1 MLSQKLQNDLMTAY
15 QKVYEEK
22 RGHAAG
28 SDDTEKQASQL
39 ASDVRYKAKG
49 KVPEGATE
57 EEKRKIFLQIL
68 AASPAPNV
76 VKSMA
81 KEKLLGEEVV
91 TEKLGLKM
99 LRKANV
105 ATSRAA
111 KQADK
116 GLTGRNVKR
125 LVGRAVFGRTAAGK
139 ATRLGTVATVG
150 YISGR
155 KDEAGDNIKRSNT
168 YRDLIKKDFKPESK
182 IKPLSSDAVKYEET
196 MLEDKKMSKQSDD
209 ALAAAHKKF
218 SGMDQSTPSNKFML
232 KRIEK
237 EMKKR
242 KTVKEG
248 SAYGIYKGDGVMKVG
263 KKEEEKA
270 PRKQKGAMAYDGPNK
285 ERSEA
290 ADRVLAK
297 TKKKREE
304 KKKMKEEYVSEKMM
318 AKKLMRKPVDP
329 VNVATKAAG
338 VAGAAGVG
346 MAYKK
351 TNESAGETIGEM
363 KEKSKPKNLKDMSKG
378 VEQKAPVDYRTLAQ
392 SYKPVGNIFNE
403 KKLDAVGA
411 EDKDID
417 NDGDHDSTDKYL
429 LKRRKAIGKAIAKKR
444 GKVKEGF
451 SAWRIDLDFNE
462 QVKK

>member
-1 MLSQKLQNDLMTAY
+1 MLSTKVQNDLITAY
-15 QKVYEEK
+15 QKVYEKK

-49 KVPEGATE
+49 KIPEGASE
-57 EEKRKIFLQIL
+57 EEKRKIYLQIL
-68 AASPAPNV
+68 GASPAPNV
-76 VKSMA
+76 VKAMA

-91 TEKLGLKM
+91 HEKYGLGM
-99 LRKANV
+99 
-105 ATSRAA
+105 
-111 KQADK
+111 
-116 GLTGRNVKR
+116 VKELGKR
-125 LVGRAVFGRTAAGK
+125 AGK
-139 ATRLGTVATVG
+139 LDRRLGTKAFAKDVAKT
-150 YISGR
+150 
-155 KDEAGDNIKRSNT
+155 
-168 YRDLIKKDFKPESK
+168 KKDIGDKIVGTSALGRTVRAGAVVGTGIAIGRGMESDANEK
-182 IKPLSSDAVKYEET
+182 RNLRLGSLKKAGYTPKTEIKPLSSDSVKYEEA

-209 ALAAAHKKF
+209 DLAAAHKKF
-218 SGMDQSTPSNKFML
+218 SGMDQSNPSNKFML

-248 SAYGIYKGDGVMKVG
+248 SAYGIYKGDGVMKIG

-297 TKKKREE
+297 AKKKRE
-304 KKKMKEEYVSEKMM
+304 KMKEDYV
-318 AKKLMRKPVDP
+318 
-329 VNVATKAAG
+329 
-338 VAGAAGVG
+338 
-346 MAYKK
+346 
-351 TNESAGETIGEM
+351 GEM
-363 KEKSKPKNLKDMSKG
+363 KMKSKPKNPKDMSKG

-392 SYKPVGNIFNE
+392 SYAPVGNIFNE

-444 GKVKEGF
+444 GRVKEGF